1 MHIRSLEAL
10 GVSGKQCEAF
20 LMPFILSRLLS
31 EMRLEWN
38 RQGAGH
44 ESDLEWLLKF
54 LQEEIETIERSET
67 FKDVTSRKSETPSVP
82 E

>member
-54 LQEEIETIERSET
+54 LQEEIETIKII
-67 FKDVTSRKSETPSVP
+67 F
-82 E
+82 

>member
-20 LMPFILSRLLS
+20 VMPFILFRLLS

-44 ESDLEWLLKF
+44 ESDLE
-54 LQEEIETIERSET
+54 
-67 FKDVTSRKSETPSVP
+67 
-82 E
+82 

>member
-67 FKDVTSRKSETPSVP
+67 FKEIRNS
-82 E
+82 